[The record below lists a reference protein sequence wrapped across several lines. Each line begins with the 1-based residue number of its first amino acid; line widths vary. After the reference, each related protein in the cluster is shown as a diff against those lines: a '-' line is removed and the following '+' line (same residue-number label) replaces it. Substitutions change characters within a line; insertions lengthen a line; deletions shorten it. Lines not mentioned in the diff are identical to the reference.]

1 MKKLKQTIMSFFL
14 CLAAVPLFAQ
24 GGLMPAGMKNLADNI
39 YEIMTGDFV
48 RVLLACFLAGAAV
61 TFAFNKDNEK
71 IKKNAIAV
79 AVAAAILMTASG
91 VVEAVMSAA
100 RG

>member
-1 MKKLKQTIMSFFL
+1 MKKLKQTIISLFL
-14 CLAAVPLFAQ
+14 YVSALPLFAQ
-24 GGLMPAGMKNLADNI
+24 GLMPAGMKNLADNI

-48 RVLLACFLAGAAV
+48 RVLLACFLAGAAI

-71 IKKNAIAV
+71 IKRNAIAV
-79 AVAAAILMTASG
+79 MVAAGILMTASG

-100 RG
+100 QG